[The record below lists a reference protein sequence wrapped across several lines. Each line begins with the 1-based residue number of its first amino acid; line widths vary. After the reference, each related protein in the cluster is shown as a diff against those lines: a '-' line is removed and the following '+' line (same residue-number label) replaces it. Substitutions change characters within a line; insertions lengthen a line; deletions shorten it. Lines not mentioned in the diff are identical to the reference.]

1 MNFKRI
7 TFIIFLF
14 ASFLCLNAQDNLKVG
29 GAISGGY
36 TAISDPFLMG
46 VRYRAL
52 INDSYPFH
60 AGAYA
65 EYTFKRLTI
74 HSGINLGYER
84 CNLLYKDIVG
94 TDSILKNDPNANSL
108 ELLNNPLMIYDHI
121 NSFSVSIPL
130 ILKLKLISKFFVSAG
145 LKGRYYFHSRVFHP
159 FNGETSF
166 GIGFQYPKLC
176 FSISVDTP
184 LRENGFEMINNN
196 HIPDTEYQNNLVYTQ
211 RSVTFNI
218 SYLLWSK

>member
-1 MNFKRI
+1 MNRPGNKLFTKRKGMGKL
-7 TFIIFLF
+7 FFCFVVLFL
-14 ASFLCLNAQDNLKVG
+14 SVTENLNAQDNLKVG
-29 GAISGGY
+29 AKISGGY

-65 EYTFKRLTI
+65 EYKLFKIVTI

-94 TDSILKNDPNANSL
+94 TDSILNNDPNANSL
-108 ELLNNPLMIYDHI
+108 YLLNNPLMIYDHI

-130 ILKLKLISKFFVSAG
+130 IVKLKLISNFFVSAG
-145 LKGRYYFHSRVFHP
+145 LKVVTIFIRGYFIHSTMKPVLELGCNIQNYVFH
-159 FNGETSF
+159 FRLIT
-166 GIGFQYPKLC
+166 LC
-176 FSISVDTP
+176 GRTV
-184 LRENGFEMINNN
+184 L
-196 HIPDTEYQNNLVYTQ
+196 
-211 RSVTFNI
+211 
-218 SYLLWSK
+218 K